1 MVKFFKIFFFLIF
14 ISSLSIS
21 QNKELDIKRK
31 ELENLRNYIK
41 LLEQEL
47 LDNQKQEKKSYHLY
61 QNLTKQKFYLEKI
74 ISQLRNEENQKSNQI
89 EKIKNDIKELE
100 NKIERIKSDY
110 SKYIVYNY
118 KYGKLNQLEALFNS
132 KSLRQAFYRI
142 KYLRDI
148 SSRMKN
154 EIKLLNEN
162 ISELNKMQNKLLKE
176 VEEKRLLTAE
186 KNKEIS
192 ILNSKIISEEKLL
205 SDLRKDRNVISK
217 QISDKRKSEIA
228 IKNLID
234 KLIAESER
242 PKMVSKDIKTS
253 ISKNERIE
261 EEVFNNEFLSNS
273 VSFSQLK
280 GALPF
285 PVSRGRIISE
295 FGNKQNVKLNTIS
308 INYGIDIL
316 CSEPTVRAVSN
327 GIVSAIEWL
336 PGFGTVVIISH
347 NNNYRTVYGHLENIQ
362 VSENQRVNSGSIIGY
377 VSNSLEGRVLHF
389 QIWNGRQSVDPI
401 KWLKR

>member
-1 MVKFFKIFFFLIF
+1 MVKLFNIFLFLIF
-14 ISSLSIS
+14 VSNLSIS
-21 QNKELDIKRK
+21 QNKELDIKKK
-31 ELENLRNYIK
+31 ELENLRNQIK

-47 LDNQKQEKKSYHLY
+47 LDNQKQEKKSYNLY

-89 EKIKNDIKELE
+89 EEIKNNIKELE

-118 KYGKLNQLEALFNS
+118 KYGRVNELEALFNAN
-132 KSLRQAFYRI
+132 SLRQAFYRI
-142 KYLRDI
+142 KYLRDF
-148 SSRMKN
+148 SSRMRS

-162 ISELNKMQNKLLKE
+162 ISELNKMQNNLLKE
-176 VEEKRLLTAE
+176 VEEKRLLAAE

-192 ILNSKIISEEKLL
+192 LLNSKIISEEKLL

-242 PKMVSKDIKTS
+242 PKIVSRDNETS
-253 ISKNERIE
+253 VYKKERIE
-261 EEVFNNEFLSNS
+261 EEVFNNEFLSKS

-280 GALPF
+280 GTLPF
-285 PVSRGRIISE
+285 PVSRGKIISE

-347 NNNYRTVYGHLENIQ
+347 NNNFRTVYGHLENIQ
-362 VSENQRVNSGSIIGY
+362 VS
-377 VSNSLEGRVLHF
+377 
-389 QIWNGRQSVDPI
+389 
-401 KWLKR
+401 